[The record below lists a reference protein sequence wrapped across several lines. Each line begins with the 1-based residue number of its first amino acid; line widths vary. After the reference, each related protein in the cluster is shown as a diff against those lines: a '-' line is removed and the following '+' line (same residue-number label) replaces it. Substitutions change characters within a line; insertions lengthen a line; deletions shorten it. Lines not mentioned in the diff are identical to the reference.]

1 MDGGGGM
8 SVTLPPNVPPR
19 LARAFEKCSGNMRS
33 LERWLSEHGRAVNY
47 YYIQRLLVNGEE
59 PTNPTIRARLYLPR
73 SKRKAASRRHRG
85 VFHEDPR
92 DWQIHLRKDK

>member
-19 LARAFEKCSGNMRS
+19 LARAFEKCSGNMRR
-33 LERWLSEHGRAVNY
+33 LERWLSEHGREVNY
-47 YYIQRLLVNGEE
+47 YYIQRLLVNGQE
-59 PTNPTIRARLYLPR
+59 PTNPKVRVALFLPR
-73 SKRKAASRRHRG
+73 STRKRSRRHRG
-85 VFHEDPR
+85 AFHEDLR